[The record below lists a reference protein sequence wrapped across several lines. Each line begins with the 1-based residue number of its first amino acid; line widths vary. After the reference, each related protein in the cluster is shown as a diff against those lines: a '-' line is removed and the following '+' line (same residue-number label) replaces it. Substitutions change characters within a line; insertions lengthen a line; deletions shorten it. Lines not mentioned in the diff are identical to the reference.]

1 MLFEIDW
8 VSSGG
13 PKKDERMTR
22 DELKAMLAD
31 YLGDELDGDRK
42 REFEAAV
49 ASDPEFGAEVRGL
62 QETLKTLRTLDAVT
76 PMPTATSKGGRSL
89 PVPKLLRYAA
99 ILALAF
105 VGGYMA
111 RGPAVRLPTTPP
123 ETTTQEPAGTSFS
136 ESSDEWRR
144 RLAKRYVEHPS
155 DSSLARSLV
164 AFARSTNK
172 LSE

>member
-1 MLFEIDW
+1 
-8 VSSGG
+8 
-13 PKKDERMTR
+13 MTR

-49 ASDPEFGAEVRGL
+49 AKDPEFGAEVRGL
-62 QETLKTLRTLDAVT
+62 RETLKTLRTLDALT
-76 PMPTATSKGGRSL
+76 PTATSKGGRSL
-89 PVPKLLRYAA
+89 AVPKLLRYAA

-111 RGPAVRLPTTPP
+111 RGPVAELPQPP
-123 ETTTQEPAGTSFS
+123 RTGTSQEIVGAS
-136 ESSDEWRR
+136 SNESAAAWRL
-144 RLAKRYVEHPS
+144 RLAKAYAEHPS

-164 AFARSTNK
+164 AFVHSF
-172 LSE
+172 E